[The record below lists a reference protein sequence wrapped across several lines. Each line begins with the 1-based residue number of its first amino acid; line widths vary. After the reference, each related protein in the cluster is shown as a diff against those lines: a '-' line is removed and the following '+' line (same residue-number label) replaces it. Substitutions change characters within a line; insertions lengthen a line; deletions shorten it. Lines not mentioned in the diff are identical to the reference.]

1 MTVAPLKYIRE
12 LNMAT
17 KVHLEEE
24 ERGDAQK
31 TITFQA
37 SRKKEFDPRDILQ
50 KQNCSFIKQLPN
62 VYVVMM
68 MHLEEVL
75 KNEAQTLAVKK
86 KYCPY

>member
-1 MTVAPLKYIRE
+1 
-12 LNMAT
+12 MAT

-37 SRKKEFDPRDILQ
+37 NRKKEFNPRDLLQ
-50 KQNCSFIKQLPN
+50 RQNSSFIKQLPN
-62 VYVVMM
+62 VYYVVMM

-75 KNEAQTLAVKK
+75 KNESQTLAVKK
-86 KYCPY
+86 KVLSILIHIKFTFVFVQ